1 MAYED
6 EFRKQ
11 LADQQKADE
20 VSLDD
25 DYGKK
30 KVDEDFSGFS
40 GFVKMFEMLS
50 GVEQRG
56 KVSSAKKIAVI
67 YAVGEITSG
76 DGGKGMFG
84 HAVGSD
90 SIIEALRDAEDDSKV
105 VAIVLRVD
113 SPGGSALASDLMWR
127 EIAQIKAQKP
137 IVASMGDMAASGGY
151 YISMGCNKIFAE
163 PGTLTGSIGVVG
175 GKVALKGLYDKIG
188 VSTDIVSRGQNS
200 GWMSSDEPF
209 TSSEREVVTRLMKD
223 CYKQFTEKAALGRN
237 MDVKDLENLAGGR
250 LYSGRMAKQVKL
262 VDELGTLDDAV
273 ADAKRLAGLKDEDK
287 IERLN
292 LPKPKTFLEQLLGGS
307 IAEARLNRSRLI
319 SRNTSKWRK
328 RYGICSASR
337 RCCSCRAVCK

>member
-1 MAYED
+1 M
-6 EFRKQ
+6 R
-11 LADQQKADE
+11 
-20 VSLDD
+20 
-25 DYGKK
+25 
-30 KVDEDFSGFS
+30 
-40 GFVKMFEMLS
+40 
-50 GVEQRG
+50 
-56 KVSSAKKIAVI
+56 
-67 YAVGEITSG
+67 
-76 DGGKGMFG
+76 
-84 HAVGSD
+84 
-90 SIIEALRDAEDDSKV
+90 
-105 VAIVLRVD
+105 
-113 SPGGSALASDLMWR
+113 
-127 EIAQIKAQKP
+127 IKAQKP

-188 VSTDIVSRGQNS
+188 VSTDIVSRGKTAA
-200 GWMSSDEPF
+200 GCRR
-209 TSSEREVVTRLMKD
+209 TSRLHLQSARVVTRLMQD

-307 IAEARLNRSRLI
+307 IAESPVKLLVPDITQYVEMVQTLRHLFSEPTVLLMP
-319 SRNTSKWRK
+319 
-328 RYGICSASR
+328 CS
-337 RCCSCRAVCK
+337 VQVK